1 MYFTVYSKSLFHLTI
16 PVLTWENRRHSA
28 TSPLVSTPNDVWKTS
43 AEIHR
48 YRWHGTT
55 QICVVRRIGGKFSL
69 TNQKYYPDLGIK
81 FLCPFIGP
89 CPHEPGDF
97 FNRISFIRI
106 RVNGALNPLWKAV
119 SKQCGFGVRVHW
131 FRENGRPI
139 RVKRCAVSKMSQRI
153 HVELA
158 SGMISWSNQWWCCKM
173 SVVFLGSSSN

>member
-69 TNQKYYPDLGIK
+69 TNQKYYPDLGMK

-106 RVNGALNPLWKAV
+106 RVNGALNRSGSGFKTMRFRCPGSLVSWKRKADSCKKVCCFKNVLADSCGISFRYDFVVKPVVVLQNVGCFLWL
-119 SKQCGFGVRVHW
+119 F
-131 FRENGRPI
+131 
-139 RVKRCAVSKMSQRI
+139 
-153 HVELA
+153 
-158 SGMISWSNQWWCCKM
+158 
-173 SVVFLGSSSN
+173 

>member
-48 YRWHGTT
+48 YRWHGTI

-97 FNRISFIRI
+97 FNRTSFIRI
-106 RVNGALNPLWKAV
+106 RVNGALNHSGKRFQNNAV
-119 SKQCGFGVRVHW
+119 SVSGFTGFVKTEGRFVYKGVL
-131 FRENGRPI
+131 FQ
-139 RVKRCAVSKMSQRI
+139 KC
-153 HVELA
+153 L
-158 SGMISWSNQWWCCKM
+158 SGFMWN
-173 SVVFLGSSSN
+173 